1 MTEAS
6 KTPGSG
12 ASPSNATPLPGDLT
26 SVLRS
31 RGYHVLLLAAAV
43 IGTPIALIAFG
54 FLAAVTAMEKWVWHT
69 LPTNLG
75 WDEPPVPD
83 GDG

>member
-6 KTPGSG
+6 KTPGS
-12 ASPSNATPLPGDLT
+12 ASASKGTPSPGDLT
-26 SVLRS
+26 TVLRS

-43 IGTPIALIAFG
+43 IGMPIAFIAFG
-54 FLAAVTAMEKWVWHT
+54 FLAAVTAMEKWVWRT

-75 WDEPPVPD
+75 WDEP
-83 GDG
+83 